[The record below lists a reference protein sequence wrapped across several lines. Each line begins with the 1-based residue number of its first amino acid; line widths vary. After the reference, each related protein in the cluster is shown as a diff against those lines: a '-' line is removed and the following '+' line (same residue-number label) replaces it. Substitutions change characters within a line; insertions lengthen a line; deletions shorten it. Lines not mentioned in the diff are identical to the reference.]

1 MKFSDCV
8 KRTMAVAGACA
19 TLITA
24 AVPTTFAAMNPAKIS
39 VADARTV
46 LRLAVKLDKTDSIT
60 ADELSLADMDF
71 DGAISVSD
79 ARSMLRLAVKLD
91 SINGLIHETEYD
103 VFSSGYFKSDVE
115 IATADAAGKLGD
127 AATFSVS
134 FTGNEMALSGDFFG
148 MMGGA
153 DTDDNDKVDMSEL
166 TDYFGEDGSMK
177 LIFSGDKVSIL
188 VEGEEDDNVALVM
201 NADEMGDESGSLV
214 SSLRELIVGS
224 SMSLDKAFGV
234 TEETVDGK
242 KCKVYSFNEIQ
253 DGAKYVRKVYM
264 NGKKLVRID
273 DMTSAGV
280 LVSRMTFKNFT
291 RCVATSDFAVPAD
304 YEVVDMDKIIKN

>member
-24 AVPTTFAAMNPAKIS
+24 AVPTTFAAMNPAKIAVS
-39 VADARTV
+39 DARTV

-60 ADELSLADMDF
+60 ADEFSLADMDY
-71 DGAISVSD
+71 DGKISVSD

-115 IATADAAGKLGD
+115 IATADASGKLGN
-127 AATFSVS
+127 ATTFSVS
-134 FTGNEMALSGDFFG
+134 FSGDEMALSGDFFG
-148 MMGGA
+148 MMD
-153 DTDDNDKVDMSEL
+153 DTGVSEDDDVSDFAAFFKEA
-166 TDYFGEDGSMK
+166 GSMK
-177 LIFSGDKVSIL
+177 IIFSDNKINIL
-188 VEGEEDDNVALVM
+188 IEGEEDDKVAFAVG
-201 NADEMGDESGSLV
+201 ADEMGDASGDFV
-214 SSLRELIVGS
+214 SSFRELIVGS
-224 SMSLDKAFGV
+224 SMSLDKAFSV

-242 KCKVYSFNEIQ
+242 KCKVYSFNENQ
-253 DGAKYVRKVYM
+253 DGEKYIRKLYM
-264 NGKKLVRID
+264 NGKKIVCID
-273 DMTSAGV
+273 DTTTAGV

-291 RCVATSDFAVPAD
+291 RCVATSDFTVPAD
-304 YEVVDMDKIIKN
+304 YEVLDIGQIVSKEQ